1 MRVHG
6 VIHQFPRE
14 IKFLIIVFVATLSI
28 GYFGGLSFVNDTT
41 NASSKGIQER
51 YLGNEDDEEA
61 TKMMFKK
68 SEGEIKTL
76 VHNHILSIS
85 VIFFLLAIILSTTSI
100 GMKLK
105 LFLMIEPFVSVVCT
119 FGGIYLM
126 WTGITWMKYIVMVSG
141 FFMTAT
147 YILSSFFIVKSILV
161 PKKD

>member
-6 VIHQFPRE
+6 VIHQFPKE
-14 IKFLIIVFVATLSI
+14 IKHLIVVFVATLSI

-68 SEGEIKTL
+68 SSGEIKTL
-76 VHNHILSIS
+76 VHNHILSLS

-100 GMKLK
+100 GTKLK

-119 FGGIYLM
+119 FGGIYVM
-126 WTGITWMKYIVMVSG
+126 WTGVTWMKYVVMASG
-141 FFMTAT
+141 FLMTAVYT
-147 YILSSFFIVKSILV
+147 TSIIVILQQLYF
-161 PKKD
+161 KKK

>member
-1 MRVHG
+1 MQVHG

-105 LFLMIEPFVSVVCT
+105 LFLMILLNWQRRGE
-119 FGGIYLM
+119 LM
-126 WTGITWMKYIVMVSG
+126 QV
-141 FFMTAT
+141 FMPKGSSLIFLATAANDAPVDMP
-147 YILSSFFIVKSILV
+147 LKMPSSFANLLAYS
-161 PKKD
+161 